1 MTAQRTASAAVDA
14 AAESERNRLLRRADW
29 RYLLP
34 SAEAGRVLCLGG
46 DELRAACAIVGTQVD
61 DAIAPGASYD
71 LVVAEN
77 PDPTMLLAMKNA
89 LRPDGA
95 CYTEWTRPGW
105 RGAVRVR
112 HTLASAGFHAPRTY
126 QPWPSPSRCRAWV
139 PTEGAGARH
148 YWSSALRST
157 RVRRERLR
165 ALVGA
170 LRARWSAP
178 ARVSA
183 VAVAP
188 SADARP
194 ELLRLAQEA
203 DAWVDTSASRA
214 SDASLLLLTH
224 GERSVG
230 KVVAL
235 VFDGATE
242 PSLAIKTARTRDSGR
257 GLHREAEALD
267 AVAALHPRGL
277 PGAPR
282 VRFRHALH
290 GRPVIGESAL
300 VGTPVAALLTPR
312 DYPRIAARVTDWLCA
327 LAQPGLAEPREPAW
341 ETLLSPTLERFATEF
356 GPVLDASALARAREM
371 IRGLGALPVV
381 CEQRD
386 CSPWNVFEGPEGIVV
401 LDWESAEPR
410 GLPGMDLV
418 YFATHAAYYLERAW
432 NTGRF
437 EAAHAAAWSRDTRIG
452 RTNRACAERYFDRL
466 ELDVALLRPIRL
478 FAWVLH
484 AHSDWVH
491 LRDDAGGPPTP
502 DRLAT
507 SRFLR
512 LYNAELSE
520 DSSC

>member
-1 MTAQRTASAAVDA
+1 MTAHGTASDHADV
-14 AAESERNRLLRRADW
+14 AAESRRNLLLRRADW

-46 DELRAACAIVGTQVD
+46 AELRAACTIVGTQVD
-61 DAIAPGASYD
+61 DAIVPGAKYD
-71 LVVAEN
+71 LVVAED
-77 PDPTMLLAMKNA
+77 PDPTTLRAMAGA
-89 LRPDGA
+89 LQPDGA
-95 CYTEWTRPGW
+95 CYTEWTGLWP
-105 RGAVRVR
+105 RGAARVR
-112 HTLASAGFHAPRTY
+112 RALERAGFRVPRTY

-139 PTEGAGARH
+139 PTEGDASRH
-148 YWSSALRST
+148 YWSSALRAT

-165 ALVGA
+165 AIVGA
-170 LRARWSAP
+170 VRAHLSAP
-178 ARVSA
+178 TRVSA
-183 VAVAP
+183 VAGGPA
-188 SADARP
+188 ADARP
-194 ELLRLAQEA
+194 ELLRLAHEA
-203 DAWVDTSASRA
+203 DASFAEPTRGRD
-214 SDASLLLLTH
+214 DATLLLLTS

-235 VFDGATE
+235 VFDGAAE
-242 PSLAIKTARTRDSGR
+242 PSLAIKTARTRDGGR
-257 GLHREAEALD
+257 GLHREAESLD
-267 AVAALHPRGL
+267 AVAALHPRGMA
-277 PGAPR
+277 GVPR

-300 VGTPVAALLTPR
+300 VGTPIAALLTPR
-312 DYPRIAARVTDWLCA
+312 DYPRLAARVTDWLCA
-327 LAQPGLAEPREPAW
+327 LAQPGLAEPRETAW
-341 ETLLSPTLERFATEF
+341 ETLLSPTLDRFAAEF
-356 GPVLDASALARAREM
+356 APVLDPDGLARARKL

-386 CSPWNVFEGPEGIVV
+386 CSPWNLFEGPEGIVV

-410 GLPGMDLV
+410 GLPAMDLV

-437 EAAHAAAWSRDTRIG
+437 ESAHASAWSLDTLIG
-452 RTNRACAERYFDRL
+452 RANHACVERYFDRL
-466 ELDVALLRPIRL
+466 ELDLALLRPMRL

-484 AHSDWVH
+484 AHSDWLH
-491 LRDDAGGPPTP
+491 LRDDAGAPPTA

-520 DSSC
+520 DLR

>member
-1 MTAQRTASAAVDA
+1 MDA

-34 SAEAGRVLCLGG
+34 SAEPGRVLCLGG
-46 DELRAACAIVGTQVD
+46 AELRAACAVIGSHVD
-61 DAIAPGASYD
+61 DAIAAGQTYD

-77 PDPTMLLAMKNA
+77 PDAGTLRAMA
-89 LRPDGA
+89 GTLRPGGV
-95 CYTEWTRPGW
+95 CYTEWTRLSF
-105 RGAVRVR
+105 RGAARVR
-112 HTLASAGFHAPRTY
+112 RALERAGFRAPRTY

-139 PTEGAGARH
+139 PTEGSAARH
-148 YWSSALRST
+148 YWRSALRST
-157 RVRRERLR
+157 RVRRDRLR
-165 ALVGA
+165 ALLGA
-170 LRARWSAP
+170 LRARLHSP

-183 VAVAP
+183 VAVGA
-188 SADARP
+188 AAEVRP
-194 ELLRLAQEA
+194 ELLRLAHEA
-203 DAWVDTSASRA
+203 DTSAAAPTSGRG
-214 SDASLLLLTH
+214 DASILLLTH

-235 VFDGATE
+235 VFDGGDA
-242 PSLAIKTARTRDSGR
+242 PSLAIKTARTRDGGR

-267 AVAALHPRGL
+267 AVAALHPRGM
-277 PGAPR
+277 PGVPR

-300 VGTPVAALLTPR
+300 VGTPIAALLTAHE
-312 DYPRIAARVTDWLCA
+312 YPRLAGRVTDWLCA
-327 LAQPGLAEPREPAW
+327 LAKPGLAEPRETSW
-341 ETLLSPTLERFATEF
+341 ETLLAPTLDRFATEF
-356 GPVLDASALARAREM
+356 APVLDSDGLARAREM
-371 IRGLGALPVV
+371 LGGLGALPVV

-386 CSPWNVFEGPEGIVV
+386 CSPWNLFDGPDGIVV

-410 GLPGMDLV
+410 GLPAMDLV

-437 EAAHAAAWSRDTRIG
+437 EAAHAAAWSRDTLIG
-452 RTNRACAERYFDRL
+452 RANHACAERYFDRVEVDL
-466 ELDVALLRPIRL
+466 ALLRPIRL
-478 FAWVLH
+478 FAWMLH

-491 LRDDAGGPPTP
+491 LRDDAGGPPAA

-512 LYNAELSE
+512 LYHAELSG
-520 DSSC
+520 DSP